1 MSERW
6 QHLRQTLRTPVL
18 FSSSYWGP
26 GLTSH
31 AGPCPAL
38 PLALT
43 CGWSL
48 GGAAGGQQAQILLPL
63 PGLHSQPYPFQEA
76 SAPSSCGHHV
86 SWGQLPNF
94 SSWGG
99 LDLLDGRSCL
109 DLSRTCAPP
118 PQCASPSVCR
128 TDAHTYLAG
137 LLQGPR
143 QRWLSLTEVFMS
155 GSFVPFGLNQPPLQP
170 PPGWGRGTPASISA
184 PGSSFCRGSLHGRLQ
199 TGSCLWDPQ
208 DLPEPSRTL
217 GLCHHHHSF
226 LPGQSQVTHSPPG
239 IPLAR
244 DPVLRLPCHVE
255 LGSSENP
262 SMLFQKGWG
271 RARKYPLTQ
280 DPLSV

>member
-155 GSFVPFGLNQPPLQP
+155 GSFVPLSLNQPPLQP
-170 PPGWGRGTPASISA
+170 PQGGGGELRQASLLLAQASAGALSMAGSRQGPASGTP
-184 PGSSFCRGSLHGRLQ
+184 
-199 TGSCLWDPQ
+199 
-208 DLPEPSRTL
+208 RT
-217 GLCHHHHSF
+217 C
-226 LPGQSQVTHSPPG
+226 QNPPG
-239 IPLAR
+239 PLACATTTT
-244 DPVLRLPCHVE
+244 L
-255 LGSSENP
+255 SS
-262 SMLFQKGWG
+262 LD
-271 RARKYPLTQ
+271 RAK
-280 DPLSV
+280 